1 MFSKHFDSKDFLA
14 DGSSNHSITVLEHSC
29 CITQQL
35 IRDSMLEIN
44 FFFFM
49 FLKRN
54 KYTDDRMTTKVDKRL
69 TTENQKAT

>member
-1 MFSKHFDSKDFLA
+1 MFSKHFDAKDFLA

-44 FFFFM
+44 LFFM

-54 KYTDDRMTTKVDKRL
+54 KYIGDRMTTKVDKRL